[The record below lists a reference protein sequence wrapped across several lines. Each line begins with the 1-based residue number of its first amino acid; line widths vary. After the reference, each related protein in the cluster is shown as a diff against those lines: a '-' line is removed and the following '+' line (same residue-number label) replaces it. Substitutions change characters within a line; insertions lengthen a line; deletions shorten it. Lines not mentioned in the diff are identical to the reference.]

1 MRRAFRGAHSGAPIQ
16 GCGRHLV
23 CVVKGTKGILVFAEE
38 GVFQAVGR
46 REVGTEEVEEVSV
59 GLLGHEDEP

>member
-23 CVVKGTKGILVFAEE
+23 RVMEGAEGILVFAKE
-38 GVFQAVGR
+38 GVFQAVGL
-46 REVGTEEVEEVSV
+46 REVEAEEVEEVPV
-59 GLLGHEDEP
+59 GLLGHKDKP